1 MRYEKAVEV
10 DAPAARVWEVL
21 NDVEHWSDW
30 SPTIEQITRLDDGAF
45 TTGSTARVKQ
55 PKMRPMNWEVTE
67 DAPGRSF
74 VWATRTSG
82 CTLTAGH
89 YISGDDGRV
98 GVRLTFEIAGALSPL
113 LSVLA
118 GSRIRRYVDLEGE
131 SLKRHCESRYSE
143 AG

>member
-10 DAPAARVWEVL
+10 EAAANQVWEVL
-21 NDVEHWSDW
+21 NDVVRWSDW
-30 SPTIEQITRLDDGAF
+30 SPTIEEVNRLDGGAF

-55 PKMRPMNWEVTE
+55 PKMRPLTWTVTE
-67 DAPGRSF
+67 DDPGHSF

-89 YISGDDGRV
+89 YLSEADGRV
-98 GVRLTFEIAGALSPL
+98 GVRLTFQIAGTLAPL
-113 LSVLA
+113 LSALA
-118 GSRIRRYVDLEGE
+118 GGRIRRYVDLEGE
-131 SLKRHCESRYSE
+131 NLKRHCESRHSD